1 MDATEKPEERAALL
15 EAEDKSQAELF
26 KIAEARWKASV
37 DSARSLLLD
46 SRVRRLRAGCGPKDG
61 VAAQVHAA
69 QKERVEV
76 LTDLVKTDTDL
87 CQAGWPWPM
96 TASPRHGNIVI
107 AQVDAADTSRAKAHA
122 DLLTAQVNEAD
133 TSEAKVLLLT
143 KAVKAQTEYL
153 RISEVRYQ
161 VVRLAKLTLIGI
173 GRVSWISKSGY
184 CKNVVYKSHENN
196 ESPPA
201 SPVPRQGD
209 HVGREADQR
218 SPGKVRGR
226 NCTCAALGRY
236 RRSNNGRFRRCSATA
251 LARPGSAPG
260 FGSL

>member
-1 MDATEKPEERAALL
+1 MDSPSAEIKKEQQKRIEKLSELVEVYRLRFIEGVASLDALVRAQVALLDARMDATEKPEERAALL

-122 DLLTAQVNEAD
+122 DLLNAQVNEAD

-161 VVRLAKLTLIGI
+161 VGAIG
-173 GRVSWISKSGY
+173 
-184 CKNVVYKSHENN
+184 
-196 ESPPA
+196 
-201 SPVPRQGD
+201 
-209 HVGREADQR
+209 EADVDRDR
-218 SPGKVRGR
+218 SRLLDFKIRLLQDRGLQKPR
-226 NCTCAALGRY
+226 KQ
-236 RRSNNGRFRRCSATA
+236 
-251 LARPGSAPG
+251 
-260 FGSL
+260 